1 MSLLLLF
8 CSAVFRC
15 TAEMQER
22 TQNFDFVVYR
32 NSVLDAIRWLLSIMN
47 VAADH

>member
-1 MSLLLLF
+1 LLF

-22 TQNFDFVVYR
+22 TQNFDFGKVGQCG
-32 NSVLDAIRWLLSIMN
+32 L
-47 VAADH
+47 